1 MKKKLKLEKRKR
13 EYALVIQ
20 GQITLILTPS
30 FTALKCNPRIIPKT
44 PCFDA
49 VYATKPVHSFHPA
62 ILLTNIKSPPSLP
75 FFLKKCSPI
84 LEVIKGPLRFT
95 SISAVEN
102 SFSMSA
108 SAEKGSAGREMPA
121 LATVMSIR
129 PHFWMAVLKRVS
141 WEA

>member
-1 MKKKLKLEKRKR
+1 
-13 EYALVIQ
+13 
-20 GQITLILTPS
+20 
-30 FTALKCNPRIIPKT
+30 
-44 PCFDA
+44 
-49 VYATKPVHSFHPA
+49 VYPTNPVHSFHPA

-75 FFLKKCSPI
+75 FFLKKCSAI
-84 LEVIKGPLRFT
+84 LDVIKGPLRFT

-121 LATVMSIR
+121 LATTMSIL
-129 PHFWMAVLKRVS
+129 PHFWMAVLKRAS